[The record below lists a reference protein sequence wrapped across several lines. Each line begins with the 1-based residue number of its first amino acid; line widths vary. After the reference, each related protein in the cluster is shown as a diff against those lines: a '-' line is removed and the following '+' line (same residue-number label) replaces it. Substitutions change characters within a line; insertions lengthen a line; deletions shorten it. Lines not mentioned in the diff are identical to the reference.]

1 MKTIQLTAL
10 LLTAACPVFTPA
22 TALAEDWKSSAINPV
37 ANPLFFESP
46 LIESEAR
53 PLFIYHNIDDDFIGG
68 FVRVYAAQLR
78 WAVTERLAIIATKDG
93 YIQTRSDALSGED
106 GWADIAAG
114 LKYALIDD
122 PDNQFILTPGV
133 KFELPT
139 GQTRVF
145 QGNGD
150 GEFDVFVSSMKGF
163 DKFHVTGSLG
173 ARLPVNW
180 SEETSS
186 LHYSLQLDYQTCKY
200 FTPFVVM
207 NGFTVLSEADGPAFG
222 KIEGYDV
229 INFGASDAGGRTQ
242 ITAGLGFRSRV
253 WEHLDLGFA
262 YESGVTSPKGL
273 FDDRFTFDARIP
285 F

>member
-22 TALAEDWKSSAINPV
+22 EAIAEDWKSSAINPV

-68 FVRVYAAQLR
+68 FARVYALQLR
-78 WAVTERLAIIATKDG
+78 WAVTARLAIIATKDG
-93 YIQTRSDALSGED
+93 YVQTRSDALSDED

-114 LKYALIDD
+114 LKYALIDR
-122 PDNQFILTPGV
+122 PDDQFILTPGV

-163 DKFHVTGSLG
+163 DQFHVTGSVG

-222 KIEGYDV
+222 KIEGYDL

-253 WEHLDLGFA
+253 WEHLDLGVA
-262 YESGVTSPKGL
+262 YESGVNNPKGL
-273 FDDRFTFDARIP
+273 FDTRFTLDARIP